1 MDEQING
8 LVKTIQQLEKENA
21 NLKNTME
28 KNKYTVIQR
37 SQLLDFMNFI
47 SKTPQAEFEM
57 YSNEELVDNYILN
70 KKI

>member
-21 NLKNTME
+21 NLKNTMK
-28 KNKYTVIQR
+28 KNKYNVIQR

-47 SKTPQAEFEM
+47 SKTPKAELEM

>member
-28 KNKYTVIQR
+28 KNKYNVIQR

-47 SKTPQAEFEM
+47 SKTPQAELEM

>member
-21 NLKNTME
+21 NLKNTMK
-28 KNKYTVIQR
+28 KNKYNVIQR

-47 SKTPQAEFEM
+47 SKTPQAELEM

>member
-28 KNKYTVIQR
+28 KNKYNVIQR
-37 SQLLDFMNFI
+37 SQLLDFM
-47 SKTPQAEFEM
+47 
-57 YSNEELVDNYILN
+57 
-70 KKI
+70 

>member
-47 SKTPQAEFEM
+47 SKTPQAELEM